1 MANTRKRSIADSA
14 WTTVA
19 GLRQSRMQPARVST
33 RPEAEFRLAQQNQT
47 AVQRGQTAL
56 EIGNHL
62 LGSDGWQIKREQG
75 IVGHDGVSL
84 SLPGWTGASTPHFYP
99 MTTTCTTSADT
110 HQARRELSGRIKL
123 LGVIVNKVAV
133 MFENCYGIRKMDA
146 EFDFSK
152 KPAQLIY
159 APNGAMKTSFAKT
172 FKDHSAAEAS
182 RDRIYADRP
191 TKRSIIDQDGK
202 EVPAN
207 SVFVIEP
214 YDVEYQSGRVST
226 LLVNNT
232 LKAEYD
238 AILKSI
244 QDKQASLIAK
254 IRTTSGLRKGLE
266 DIISISFT
274 RQPDNLLRALD
285 RVRPEVM
292 DDPFDASLE
301 GIKYSTIFNDKVES
315 FLKDPQSKEAL
326 VDYTSTYDEL
336 LEKSRFFR
344 KGVFNHYQ
352 AGEIAKQLK
361 NHGFFQA
368 EHKVYLH
375 SDTEDTKVE
384 TESELEAIIAEE
396 LATILSDDQLKGKFY
411 EIDKKLANREL
422 RDFREFLL
430 ANQTLIPRLKEPEV
444 FREDLLKSYLM
455 QHKDDFEDLMDEF
468 AKGKKRLEEIAAE
481 ASGQATKW
489 QEIINIF
496 NRRFSV
502 PFKVSI
508 ENKQDVIL
516 KRATPNV
523 GFTFED
529 DSAQPVTVARDHLV
543 DVLSHGERR
552 ALYILNII
560 FEVEARKSD
569 QVPTLFVVD
578 DIADSFDYK
587 NKYAIV
593 EYLSDILMEPY
604 FRQIILTHNY
614 DFYRTVWKRLDLGG
628 TNYHVNKSSEQINLS
643 KEKMYRDPFEKWK
656 ATANTSDKTDA
667 LLAMVPF
674 VRNLA
679 DYCGFETES
688 SKLTSLL
695 HRKADSDAVTLS
707 ELFDIY
713 KKVLNGQE
721 FTASV
726 ALDTLVVPLMLNTA
740 TKIVYSGEV
749 TLDLEKKVVLSIAIR
764 LLAETKMIEVIDDD
778 SFVCGITKNQTATL
792 TRKFKESVS
801 GDGSQAELVSLI
813 DRVNL
818 MTPENIHLNSFMY
831 EPILDMSAEH
841 LAQLHNELVAIL
853 AG

>member
-1 MANTRKRSIADSA
+1 
-14 WTTVA
+14 
-19 GLRQSRMQPARVST
+19 
-33 RPEAEFRLAQQNQT
+33 
-47 AVQRGQTAL
+47 
-56 EIGNHL
+56 
-62 LGSDGWQIKREQG
+62 
-75 IVGHDGVSL
+75 
-84 SLPGWTGASTPHFYP
+84 
-99 MTTTCTTSADT
+99 
-110 HQARRELSGRIKL
+110 
-123 LGVIVNKVAV
+123 

-159 APNGAMKTSFAKT
+159 APNGAMKSSFART
-172 FKDHSAAEAS
+172 FQDHSAAVAS
-182 RDRIYADRP
+182 LDRIYPDRD

-202 EVPAN
+202 EIHAN

-214 YDVEYQSGRVST
+214 YDVEYQSDRVST
-226 LLVNNT
+226 LLVNKT

-238 AILKSI
+238 DILKSI
-244 QDKQASLIAK
+244 QNKQASLIAK
-254 IRTTSGLRKGLE
+254 IKRISAVRTGIE
-266 DIISISFT
+266 DIISVTFT

-285 RVRPEVM
+285 RVRSEVL

-301 GIKYSTIFNDKVES
+301 GIKYSMIFNDKVES
-315 FLKDPQSKEAL
+315 FLKDPRSKEAL
-326 VDYTSTYDEL
+326 IDYTNTYDEL
-336 LEKSRFFR
+336 LEMSRFFR

-361 NHGFFQA
+361 NHGFFKA

-384 TESELEAIIAEE
+384 TEAELEAIIAEE
-396 LATILSDDQLKGKFY
+396 LATILSDDRLKRKFD
-411 EIDKKLANREL
+411 EIDKKLSNREL
-422 RDFREFLL
+422 RNFREFLL
-430 ANQTLIPRLKEPEV
+430 ANQTLIPRLKEPEI

-455 QHKDDFEDLMDEF
+455 LHKDDFVDLMDEF
-468 AKGKKRLEEIAAE
+468 AKGKKRLEEITSE
-481 ASGQATKW
+481 ASSQATKW

-516 KRATPNV
+516 KRATPNI
-523 GFTFED
+523 GFSFED
-529 DSAQPVTVARDHLV
+529 DSAEPVTVARDQLV

-552 ALYILNII
+552 ALYILNIV

-593 EYLSDILMEPY
+593 EYLSDILTEPY

-614 DFYRTVWKRLDLGG
+614 DFYRTVWKRLELGG
-628 TNYHVNKSSEQINLS
+628 TNFHATKSSEEITLS
-643 KEKMYRDPFEKWK
+643 NEKMYRDPFEKWK
-656 ATANTSDKTDA
+656 STANTGEKTDV
-667 LLAMVPF
+667 LVAMVPF

-679 DYCGFETES
+679 DYCGFKAES

-695 HRKADSDAVTLS
+695 HRKVGSDAVTLL

-713 KKVLNGQE
+713 RKVLNGQE
-721 FTASV
+721 FTTSL
-726 ALDTLVVPLMLNTA
+726 ALDTLVVPLMLDTA
-740 TKIVYSGEV
+740 KTIAHGAEV

-764 LLAETKMIEVIDDD
+764 LLAETKMIDVIDDD
-778 SFVCGITKNQTATL
+778 SFVCGITKNQTAVL

-801 GDGSQAELVSLI
+801 GDDSQAELVSLI

>member
-1 MANTRKRSIADSA
+1 M
-14 WTTVA
+14 
-19 GLRQSRMQPARVST
+19 
-33 RPEAEFRLAQQNQT
+33 
-47 AVQRGQTAL
+47 
-56 EIGNHL
+56 
-62 LGSDGWQIKREQG
+62 
-75 IVGHDGVSL
+75 
-84 SLPGWTGASTPHFYP
+84 
-99 MTTTCTTSADT
+99 
-110 HQARRELSGRIKL
+110 
-123 LGVIVNKVAV
+123 NKVAV

-172 FKDHSAAEAS
+172 FKDHSAEEVS
-182 RDRIYADRP
+182 RDRIYTDRA
-191 TKRSIIDQDGK
+191 TKRSIVDQDGK
-202 EVPAN
+202 DIPAN

-244 QDKQASLIAK
+244 QNKQTSLIAK
-254 IRTTSGLRKGLE
+254 IKKTSGLRTGLE
-266 DIISISFT
+266 DIISVSFT

-301 GIKYSTIFNDKVES
+301 GIRYSTIFNDKVES

-326 VDYTSTYDEL
+326 VDYTNTYEEL

-352 AGEIAKQLK
+352 AAEIAKQLK

-384 TESELEAIIAEE
+384 TEGELAAIIAEE
-396 LATILSDDQLKGKFY
+396 LATILSDDQLKGKFD

-422 RDFREFLL
+422 RAFREFLL

-455 QHKDDFEDLMDEF
+455 LHKDDFGDLMDEF
-468 AKGKKRLEEIAAE
+468 AKGKKRLEGIAAE

-516 KRATPNV
+516 KRATPNI

-529 DSAQPVTVARDHLV
+529 DSAQPVTVARDQLV

-593 EYLSDILMEPY
+593 EYLGDILTEPY

-614 DFYRTVWKRLDLGG
+614 DFYRTVWKRLELSG

-643 KEKMYRDPFEKWK
+643 NEKMYRDPFEKWK
-656 ATANTSDKTDA
+656 STANTSDKTDA

-679 DYCGFETES
+679 DYCGFDPES
-688 SKLTSLL
+688 SKLKSLL
-695 HRKADSDAVTLS
+695 HRKADSDTVTLS

-713 KKVLNGQE
+713 RKVLNGQE

-726 ALDTLVVPLMLNTA
+726 ARDTLVVPLMLDTA
-740 TKIVYSGEV
+740 AKIVHAGEV

-792 TRKFKESVS
+792 TRKFKECVS
-801 GDGSQAELVSLI
+801 GDASQAELVSLI

-841 LAQLHNELVAIL
+841 LAQLYNELL
-853 AG
+853 AVVLVDPKVG

>member
-1 MANTRKRSIADSA
+1 MGRATQSTASSLPHAMANTRKRSIADSA

-47 AVQRGQTAL
+47 AFQRGQTAL

-292 DDPFDASLE
+292 DDPFDASLKASN
-301 GIKYSTIFNDKVES
+301 IRRSSMIRWRV
-315 FLKDPQSKEAL
+315 FLKTRNPKKHWWITPIHM
-326 VDYTSTYDEL
+326 TSCWKNPDFSGRVYLITIR
-336 LEKSRFFR
+336 LEKSQNNLRTMAFS
-344 KGVFNHYQ
+344 KPN
-352 AGEIAKQLK
+352 
-361 NHGFFQA
+361 
-368 EHKVYLH
+368 
-375 SDTEDTKVE
+375 TKS
-384 TESELEAIIAEE
+384 T
-396 LATILSDDQLKGKFY
+396 Y
-411 EIDKKLANREL
+411 
-422 RDFREFLL
+422 
-430 ANQTLIPRLKEPEV
+430 IP
-444 FREDLLKSYLM
+444 
-455 QHKDDFEDLMDEF
+455 
-468 AKGKKRLEEIAAE
+468 
-481 ASGQATKW
+481 
-489 QEIINIF
+489 
-496 NRRFSV
+496 
-502 PFKVSI
+502 
-508 ENKQDVIL
+508 IL
-516 KRATPNV
+516 KTPRSKPRA
-523 GFTFED
+523 
-529 DSAQPVTVARDHLV
+529 
-543 DVLSHGERR
+543 
-552 ALYILNII
+552 
-560 FEVEARKSD
+560 
-569 QVPTLFVVD
+569 
-578 DIADSFDYK
+578 
-587 NKYAIV
+587 
-593 EYLSDILMEPY
+593 
-604 FRQIILTHNY
+604 
-614 DFYRTVWKRLDLGG
+614 
-628 TNYHVNKSSEQINLS
+628 NL
-643 KEKMYRDPFEKWK
+643 K
-656 ATANTSDKTDA
+656 
-667 LLAMVPF
+667 
-674 VRNLA
+674 
-679 DYCGFETES
+679 
-688 SKLTSLL
+688 
-695 HRKADSDAVTLS
+695 
-707 ELFDIY
+707 
-713 KKVLNGQE
+713 Q
-721 FTASV
+721 
-726 ALDTLVVPLMLNTA
+726 
-740 TKIVYSGEV
+740 
-749 TLDLEKKVVLSIAIR
+749 
-764 LLAETKMIEVIDDD
+764 
-778 SFVCGITKNQTATL
+778 
-792 TRKFKESVS
+792 
-801 GDGSQAELVSLI
+801 
-813 DRVNL
+813 
-818 MTPENIHLNSFMY
+818 
-831 EPILDMSAEH
+831 
-841 LAQLHNELVAIL
+841 
-853 AG
+853 